1 MYKFELNDPSFLP
14 HCGCSLSLT
23 LTEGRGRVLKGA
35 NGLGKTT
42 LMASLYEDYKKVSDE
57 VAYIEQKPLDFFYDR
72 SLKDIKK
79 IIFQSRSE
87 VIDQSFFLKCWQAF
101 GLMEKE
107 DRFLSSLS
115 GGEAQSLKITCGL
128 SKKASLYLLDEPT
141 QSLDLDKKRILSNL
155 LEDLIKAKKLVMVIE
170 HELNWL
176 SGDWSVQELTLKE
189 NILQVGEPWTI

>member
-42 LMASLYEDYKKVSDE
+42 LMASLYEDYLKISDE
-57 VAYIEQKPLDFFYDR
+57 VAYIEQKSLDFFYDR

-79 IIFQSRSE
+79 IIFQSRPE
-87 VIDQSFFLKCWQAF
+87 IIDQSFFLKCWKAF
-101 GLMEKE
+101 GLIEKE

-115 GGEAQSLKITCGL
+115 GGEAQSLKLCCGL

-141 QSLDLDKKRILSNL
+141 QSLDQDKKHILSSL
-155 LEDLIKAKKLVMVIE
+155 LEELIEAQRLVMVIE
-170 HELNWL
+170 HDLNWL
-176 SGDWSVQELTLKE
+176 SSSWSVQELILEK
-189 NILQVGEPWTI
+189 NLLQVGEPWII